1 MMIIKTLIFLVMQL
15 LNFVK
20 SKTHLPEKGIQNT
33 IELLN
38 EDCTIPFISR
48 YRKERTGNLDEV
60 QIADIVKYKSQFEEL
75 EKRKTSI
82 LKSLEEQ
89 DVLTDE
95 LQQKIIAS
103 TDLTTL
109 EDLYLPYKKKR
120 KTKAETAR
128 KNGLEPLA
136 KIIMSQN
143 ATNIVSIAS
152 NYLNNA
158 VTTEAEA
165 LEGAR
170 HIIAEWINERT
181 DIRNNI
187 RSQLEKYATT
197 NTKVIASKIDDEK
210 AQKYRDYFDWSEAL
224 NRCPSH
230 RLLAILRAEKEGF
243 VRLKIEIDDHRALT
257 KIEDRIIRSNNDCAE
272 QIELAIQDSY
282 KRLLFPALSNEILN
296 AAKEKADEAA
306 INVFAKNLKQLLLGA
321 PLGEKNIL
329 AIDPGFRSGCKIVC
343 LNAQGGLTYNET
355 VYPHPPQ
362 NDSKGAIK
370 KISSLVDAYKIEAIA
385 IGNGTASRETEQLIR
400 RIQFKKDIQVFVVS
414 EAGASIYSASKI
426 AREEFPNY
434 DVTVRGAVS
443 IGRRLA
449 DPLAELVK
457 IDAKSI
463 GVGQYQHDVD
473 QTKLKNSLDTVVESC
488 VNTVGVNINTAS
500 ESLLSYVS
508 GIGPKLAENIKTYR
522 DEHGSFTS
530 RNDIKKVPRLGGK
543 AFEQGAGFLRIKNAK
558 NPLDDSAVHPE
569 SYAIISKMAK
579 DENKSVS
586 DLIGNKDILHKIEL
600 KKYCTSLVG
609 LPTLTDIINELEKP
623 GLDPRETAKVFTFN
637 QNIRSIN
644 DLKEGQLL
652 PGIVNNITNFG
663 CFVDIGIKESGLV
676 HVSNL
681 ADKYVS
687 DVNEIVS
694 LHQHVIVK
702 VLEVDIARKRIQLS
716 MNYK

>member
-1 MMIIKTLIFLVMQL
+1 MQL
-15 LNFVK
+15 LNFIK
-20 SKTHLPEKGIQNT
+20 SKTRLPEIGIQNT

-60 QIADIVKYKSQFEEL
+60 QIADIVKYKSQFEDL
-75 EKRKTSI
+75 EKRKLFI
-82 LKSLEEQ
+82 LKVLEEQ

-95 LQQKIIAS
+95 LRIKIVSAS
-103 TDLTTL
+103 DLTTL

-136 KIIMSQN
+136 KIIMSQK
-143 ATNIVSIAS
+143 ATNIDSIAS
-152 NYLNNA
+152 DYISNE
-158 VTTEAEA
+158 VTTEEEA
-165 LEGAR
+165 LDGAR

-181 DIRNNI
+181 DIRNGV
-187 RSQLEKYATT
+187 RSQLEKYATI
-197 NTKVIASKIDDEK
+197 NTKVVTSKADDEK
-210 AQKYRDYFDWSEAL
+210 AQKYRDYFDWSEVL

-230 RLLAILRAEKEGF
+230 RLLAILRSEKEGF
-243 VRLKIEIDDHRALT
+243 VRFKIEIDDHRALT
-257 KIEDRIIRSNNDCAE
+257 KIENRIIGSNNDCSE
-272 QIELAIQDSY
+272 QVELAIQDSY
-282 KRLLFPALSNEILN
+282 RRLLFPALSNEILN
-296 AAKEKADEAA
+296 KAKEKADDAA
-306 INVFAKNLKQLLLGA
+306 ITVFAKNLKQLLLGA

-343 LNAQGGLTYNET
+343 LNAQGRLEYNET
-355 VYPHPPQ
+355 VYPHAPQ

-370 KISSLVDAYKIEAIA
+370 KISSLADAYKIDAIA

-400 RIQFKKDIQVFVVS
+400 RIQFKNDIQVFVVS

-426 AREEFPNY
+426 ARDEFPNF

-488 VNTVGVNINTAS
+488 VNTIGVNLNTAS

-508 GIGPKLAENIKTYR
+508 GIGPKLAENIKAYR
-522 DEHGSFTS
+522 DQYGSFTS

-569 SYAIISKMAK
+569 SYDLVKKMAK
-579 DENKSVS
+579 DQNISIS
-586 DLIGNKDILHKIEL
+586 DLIGNKAVLEKIEL
-600 KKYCTSLVG
+600 KKYCSNSVG
-609 LPTLTDIINELEKP
+609 MLTLRDIISELEKP

-637 QNIRSIN
+637 QNIKSIN

>member
-1 MMIIKTLIFLVMQL
+1 MQI
-15 LNFVK
+15 LNFIK
-20 SKTHLPEKGIQNT
+20 SKTHLPEIGIQNT

-75 EKRKTSI
+75 EKRKLFI
-82 LKSLEEQ
+82 LKVLEEQ

-95 LQQKIIAS
+95 LRIKIVSAS
-103 TDLTTL
+103 DITTL

-136 KIIMSQN
+136 KIIMSQK
-143 ATNIVSIAS
+143 ATNIDSIAS
-152 NYLNNA
+152 DYINNE
-158 VTTEAEA
+158 VTTEEEA
-165 LEGAR
+165 LDGAR

-181 DIRNNI
+181 DIRNSV
-187 RSQLEKYATT
+187 RSQLEKYGTI
-197 NTKVIASKIDDEK
+197 NTKVVTSKIDDEK

-224 NRCPSH
+224 KRCPSH
-230 RLLAILRAEKEGF
+230 RLLAILRSEKEGF

-257 KIEDRIIRSNNDCAE
+257 KIEDRIIRSHNDCAE
-272 QIELAIQDSY
+272 HIEVAIQDSY
-282 KRLLFPALSNEILN
+282 RRLLFPALSHEILN
-296 AAKEKADEAA
+296 KAKEKADEAA
-306 INVFAKNLKQLLLGA
+306 ISVFAKNLKQLLLGA

-343 LNAQGGLTYNET
+343 LNAQGGLEYNET
-355 VYPHPPQ
+355 VYPHAPQ

-370 KISSLVDAYKIEAIA
+370 KISSLADAYKIDAIA

-400 RIQFKKDIQVFVVS
+400 RIQFKNDIQVFVVS

-426 AREEFPNY
+426 AREEFPNF

-473 QTKLKNSLDTVVESC
+473 QTKLNNELDTVVQSC
-488 VNTVGVNINTAS
+488 VNTIGVNINTAS
-500 ESLLSYVS
+500 EPLLSYVS
-508 GIGPKLAENIKTYR
+508 GIGPKLAENIVAFR
-522 DEHGSFTS
+522 NEHGAFTS

-543 AFEQGAGFLRIKNAK
+543 AFEQSAGFLRIKNAK

-569 SYAIISKMAK
+569 SYDVVKKMAK
-579 DENKSVS
+579 DRSYSVAE
-586 DLIGNKDILHKIEL
+586 LIGNKEVLQTIEL
-600 KKYCTSLVG
+600 EKYCTPVVG
-609 LPTLTDIINELEKP
+609 LPTLSDIISEMEKP
-623 GLDPRETAKVFTFN
+623 GLDPRETAKIFTFN
-637 QNIRSIN
+637 QNIKSIN

>member
-1 MMIIKTLIFLVMQL
+1 MTLIKFILRQ
-15 LNFVK
+15 
-20 SKTHLPEKGIQNT
+20 TDLPEKGIRNT
-33 IELLN
+33 VELLN

-60 QIADIVKYKSQFEEL
+60 QIADIVKYKNLFEEI
-75 EKRKTSI
+75 EKRKITI
-82 LKSLEEQ
+82 LKALEEQ
-89 DVLTDE
+89 EVLSEE
-95 LQQKIIAS
+95 LRQKINAAS
-103 TDLTTL
+103 DLITL
-109 EDLYLPYKKKR
+109 EDLYLPFKKKR
-120 KTKAETAR
+120 KTKAESAR

-143 ATNIVSIAS
+143 ANDIHTIALKYC
-152 NYLNNA
+152 NKEVKN
-158 VTTEAEA
+158 EEEA

-170 HIIAEWINERT
+170 HIISEWINERT
-181 DIRNNI
+181 DIRNQI
-187 RSQLEKYATT
+187 RGQLEKYATI
-197 NTKVIASKIDDEK
+197 NSNMIKAKENDDS
-210 AQKYRDYFDWSEAL
+210 AQKYRDYFNWSESL

-243 VRLKIEIDDHRALT
+243 IRVKIEIDDDKALEN
-257 KIEDRIIRSNNDCAE
+257 IENRMIRSSNECAD
-272 QIELAIQDSY
+272 QIKIAIHDAY
-282 KRLLFPALSNEILN
+282 KRLLFPALSNEIMN
-296 AAKEKADEAA
+296 TAKEKADDSA

-343 LNAQGGLTYNET
+343 LNKQGELVYNET
-355 VYPHPPQ
+355 VYPHAPQ
-362 NDSKGAIK
+362 NDTIGAIK

-400 RIQFKKDIQVFVVS
+400 KMRFTKDIQVFVVS

-443 IGRRLA
+443 IGRRLS

-473 QTKLKNSLDTVVESC
+473 QSKLKNALDTVVESC

-500 ESLLSYVS
+500 KPLLSYVS
-508 GIGPKLAENIKTYR
+508 GIGPKLAENIVDYR
-522 DEHGSFTS
+522 SKHGGFNS
-530 RNDIKKVPRLGGK
+530 RNDIKKVPRLGDK

-569 SYAIISKMAK
+569 SYPIIEKMAN
-579 DENKSVS
+579 DENKSIS
-586 DLIGNKDILHKIEL
+586 DLIGHKQLLEKIDL
-600 KKYCTSLVG
+600 KKYITNSVG
-609 LPTLTDIINELEKP
+609 LPTLTDIVKELEKP
-623 GLDPRETAKVFTFN
+623 GLDPREQVKVFTFN
-637 QNIRSIN
+637 KDIRTIN
-644 DLKEGQLL
+644 DLKVGQLL

-694 LHQHVIVK
+694 LHQQVIVK
-702 VLEVDIARKRIQLS
+702 VLEVDIPRKRIQLS

>member
-1 MMIIKTLIFLVMQL
+1 MQL
-15 LNFVK
+15 LKFIK
-20 SKTHLPEKGIQNT
+20 SSTHLPEKGIQNT

-60 QIADIVKYKSQFEEL
+60 QIANIVKFKTQFEEL
-75 EKRKTSI
+75 EKRKIAI
-82 LKSLEEQ
+82 LKKLEEQ
-89 DVLTDE
+89 DVLTNE
-95 LQQKIIAS
+95 LELKIKAS
-103 TDLTTL
+103 SDLTTL

-136 KIIMSQN
+136 KIIMSQKAN
-143 ATNIVSIAS
+143 DIKSIAS
-152 NYLNNA
+152 NYKNKEVL
-158 VTTEAEA
+158 TEDEA

-181 DIRNNI
+181 DIRNNL
-187 RSQLEKYATT
+187 RYQLEKYATI
-197 NTKVIASKIDDEK
+197 NTKVIKSKIDEDK
-210 AQKYRDYFDWSEAL
+210 AQKFRDYFNWSEAL

-230 RLLAILRAEKEGF
+230 RLLAILRAENEGYI
-243 VRLKIEIDDHRALT
+243 RMKIEIDDHRALT
-257 KIEDRIIRSNNDCAE
+257 KIEDRIIRSNNDCSE
-272 QIELAIQDSY
+272 QIELSINDSY

-296 AAKEKADEAA
+296 LAKEKADDAA
-306 INVFAKNLKQLLLGA
+306 IKVFAKNLKQLLLGA

-343 LNAQGGLTYNET
+343 LNEQGGLEYNET

-370 KISSLVDAYKIEAIA
+370 KISSLVDAYKIDAIA

-426 AREEFPNY
+426 ARDEFPNF

-473 QTKLKNSLDTVVESC
+473 QTKLKNELDTVVESC
-488 VNTVGVNINTAS
+488 VNSVGVNINTAS

-508 GIGPKLAENIKTYR
+508 GIGPKLAENIIKYR
-522 DEHGSFTS
+522 DENGAFIS
-530 RNDIKKVPRLGGK
+530 RSDIKKVPRLGGK
-543 AFEQGAGFLRIKNAK
+543 AFEQSAGFLRIKNA
-558 NPLDDSAVHPE
+558 NNLLDDSAVHPE
-569 SYAIISKMAK
+569 SYDLVKKMAK
-579 DENKSVS
+579 DVNCSVA
-586 DLIGNKDILHKIEL
+586 DLIGNKTVLQKIEL
-600 KKYCTSLVG
+600 DNYCSDSIG
-609 LPTLTDIINELEKP
+609 LPTLTDIISELEKP
-623 GLDPRETAKVFTFN
+623 GLDPRQEAKVFTFN
-637 QNIRSIN
+637 KNIRTIN
-644 DLKEGQLL
+644 DLREGQLL

-676 HVSNL
+676 HISNL